1 MSWYLKVLR
10 NYATFSG
17 RARRQE
23 FWMFVLFNVI
33 FAFAL
38 RVVDHIAGLTYGPN
52 GSQGILHSIYMLL
65 VLIPGIAVATR
76 RLHDIGK
83 SGWYLFVAF
92 VPCIGGLMLLYWY
105 ILEGN
110 PGTND
115 YGADPKS
122 A

>member
-23 FWMFVLFNVI
+23 FWMFVLFNLVI
-33 FAFAL
+33 AFAL
-38 RVVDHIAGLTYGPN
+38 RVVDHFAGLTYGPN
-52 GSQGILHSIYMLL
+52 GSQGILHSIYMLA

-83 SGWYLFVAF
+83 SGFYLFVAF
-92 VPCIGGLMLLYWY
+92 VPCIGGFMLLYWY
-105 ILEGN
+105 ILDGN
-110 PGTND
+110 PGTNA

-122 A
+122 G